1 MDSLNHQAVNNS
13 SSPSPV
19 SSHLLNPCNI
29 QCRYCGALH
38 WPEELA
44 LIDFKSKSYSFSM
57 CCQKAEHK
65 LVPGFVYQLSG
76 KLLLL
81 NTPAPPMVNYFHE
94 MVSRVCPEVNKLE
107 QGEEKVFT
115 LGKVLVVTV
124 MKPNPAAKE
133 DLQLSRKQDLMILVN
148 HSDWDP
154 TVEFLN
160 KF

>member
-1 MDSLNHQAVNNS
+1 MV
-13 SSPSPV
+13 
-19 SSHLLNPCNI
+19 
-29 QCRYCGALH
+29 
-38 WPEELA
+38 
-44 LIDFKSKSYSFSM
+44 LITNAS
-57 CCQKAEHK
+57 AEHK

-94 MVSRVCPEVNKLE
+94 MVSRVYSEVNKLE

-115 LGKVLVVTV
+115 LGKGLVVTV
-124 MKPNPAAKE
+124 MKPNPAAEE
-133 DLQLSRKQDLMILVN
+133 DLQPSRKQDLIILVN